1 MLSAMSSLSLNTF
14 RDVDST
20 TSLSSTFL
28 YQYYYLISLLL
39 VKAPMEIAQTL
50 SLCSMPFFCGPC
62 DMEER
67 ESYASELQGNS
78 WDKTDL

>member
-1 MLSAMSSLSLNTF
+1 
-14 RDVDST
+14 
-20 TSLSSTFL
+20 
-28 YQYYYLISLLL
+28 
-39 VKAPMEIAQTL
+39 MEIAQTL